1 MLKRLSE
8 HVMCRRAAGVAALAL
23 TLVMVAVPA
32 VLAASS
38 QRRPASTARAAR

>member
-23 TLVMVAVPA
+23 TLVMVAAPA
-32 VLAASS
+32 VLAA
-38 QRRPASTARAAR
+38 QPEGGRRRTGPAAR

>member
-32 VLAASS
+32 VWPRSS
-38 QRRPASTARAAR
+38 PKRPASIAPAAR